1 MGQTVT
7 AYIRAQIIRW
17 VSDDFPGFV
26 ECRFTDTL
34 GREWSLIEKLPAVTD
49 VDLRSGSQFPQPAL
63 VACEVLA
70 VAQDNAGRKI
80 AEITTITPFAIEAT
94 DGASRFLLYAEQL
107 RVNRD

>member
-1 MGQTVT
+1 VT

-34 GREWSLIEKLPAVTD
+34 GGEWSLIEKLPVVTD
-49 VDLRSGSQFPQPAL
+49 ADLRSTSQFPQPAL

-70 VAQDNAGRKI
+70 GGQDNAGRKI
-80 AEITTITPFAIEAT
+80 AEITTITPFATEAT
-94 DGASRFLLYAEQL
+94 DGTTRFLLYAEQL
-107 RVNRD
+107 QVSHD